1 MDADDMRQAL
11 AQGLDK
17 LFLAR
22 QLLGDGDDDDH
33 ELAVLADTADDMT
46 QDAGVAVLIVD
57 RNAQF
62 GDDLAHGVDDL
73 IVAFLLDVAVVCVDD
88 RM

>member
-1 MDADDMRQAL
+1 
-11 AQGLDK
+11 
-17 LFLAR
+17 
-22 QLLGDGDDDDH
+22 
-33 ELAVLADTADDMT
+33 MT